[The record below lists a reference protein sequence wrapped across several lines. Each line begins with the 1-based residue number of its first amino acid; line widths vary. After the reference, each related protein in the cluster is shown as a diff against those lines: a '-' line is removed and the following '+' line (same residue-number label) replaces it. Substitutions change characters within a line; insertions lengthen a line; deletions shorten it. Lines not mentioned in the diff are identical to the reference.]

1 MSGWRADS
9 GVGATLRHFLAPVG
23 GCGDDDTESSP
34 SQGRKSR
41 GPDPA
46 VGWVAVVAVGHT
58 GAVYPE
64 EAVYLPGQAG
74 GGVNDGPD

>member
-1 MSGWRADS
+1 
-9 GVGATLRHFLAPVG
+9 
-23 GCGDDDTESSP
+23 
-34 SQGRKSR
+34 
-41 GPDPA
+41 
-46 VGWVAVVAVGHT
+46 VAVVAVGHT